1 MQLKPFLLDAWLD
14 QYEHD
19 IEFNLAASTGPTWT
33 VNDILA
39 LADDETRHRFLNH
52 NLVYSR
58 PAGADSLREAI
69 AEMQR
74 VPVEAV
80 QIVTGASEALVA
92 LMWLAAEPGANVI
105 IPLPGFTT
113 FSALPESLGLE
124 TRFYRVRRENGF
136 RIDPDEIKRLADSKT
151 KLILVNSPHNPTGAT
166 IGDGE
171 MEALHDFTAERG
183 IQLVS
188 DEVYHPIY
196 HGRPTK
202 SAARLPHA
210 TVIADLSKAFSI
222 AGVRTGWMIEHDAQ
236 RRQQYWT
243 ARAYFSI
250 CNTTTGEILS
260 EIAIRKR
267 DVVLGKT
274 QEAATRNLKLLERFM
289 ADHRD
294 VLGWI
299 PPQGGMTAF
308 PWLVSG
314 ENAPPVLPGRHRAWN
329 PAGSRRLLRCA
340 LAFPPG
346 LCRRRR
352 QFLQGARPLRSIRK
366 ELVGEDGHS
375 MTGNLL
381 RRDQQYLIVVIPT
394 AERSGGGGICF
405 RAYAGK
411 RSASKLIQKSCDQA
425 PRCNPFH
432 QSRTRDFAVFP
443 RTTSGLRCRRTAR
456 RRSGLRR
463 VSGCPLLVWQADA
476 MTI

>member
-19 IEFNLAASTGPTWT
+19 IEFNLAASTGPTWS

-39 LADDETRHRFLNH
+39 LGDHQTRHRFLDH
-52 NLVYSR
+52 KLVYSR

-69 AEMQR
+69 AEMQG

-105 IPLPGFTT
+105 IPLPGFPT

-124 TRFYRVRRENGF
+124 ARVYRVRRENGF
-136 RIDPDEIKRLADSKT
+136 RIDPDEIKQLVDSNT
-151 KLILVNSPHNPTGAT
+151 KLILINSPHNPTGAT

-196 HGRPTK
+196 HGRQTK
-202 SAARLPHA
+202 SAARLPYA

-222 AGVRTGWMIEHDAQ
+222 AGVRTGWMIEHDAR
-236 RRQQYWT
+236 RRQQYWN

-274 QEAATRNLKLLERFM
+274 QQFATRNLKLLERFM
-289 ADHRD
+289 EEHRD

-314 ENAPPVLPGRHRAWN
+314 AND
-329 PAGSRRLLRCA
+329 
-340 LAFPPG
+340 
-346 LCRRRR
+346 
-352 QFLQGARPLRSIRK
+352 RPFC
-366 ELVGEDGHS
+366 
-375 MTGNLL
+375 
-381 RRDQQYLIVVIPT
+381 QAA
-394 AERSGGGGICF
+394 AERGILLAPGDCF
-405 RAYAGK
+405 DTPSHFRLGFAAAGDDFSK
-411 RSASKLIQKSCDQA
+411 ALDRFGAIVSSWSAKM
-425 PRCNPFH
+425 
-432 QSRTRDFAVFP
+432 
-443 RTTSGLRCRRTAR
+443 TA
-456 RRSGLRR
+456 
-463 VSGCPLLVWQADA
+463 A
-476 MTI
+476 

>member
-14 QYEHD
+14 QYEHN

-39 LADDETRHRFLNH
+39 LADEETRHRFLHH

-58 PAGADSLREAI
+58 PAGADSLREAV
-69 AEMQR
+69 AEMQG

-92 LMWLAAEPGANVI
+92 LMWLAAEPGANII
-105 IPLPGFTT
+105 IPHPGFTT

-124 TRFYRVRRENGF
+124 TRLYRLRRENGF
-136 RIDPDEIKRLADSKT
+136 RIDPNEINHLADSRT

-166 IGDGE
+166 IGDAE
-171 MEALHDFTAERG
+171 MEALHNFAAERG

-196 HGRPTK
+196 HGSQTK
-202 SAARLPHA
+202 SAARLPHV
-210 TVIADLSKAFSI
+210 TVISDLSKAFSI

-250 CNTTTGEILS
+250 SNTTTGEILS

-274 QEAATRNLKLLERFM
+274 QAVATRNLQLLDRFM
-289 ADHRD
+289 TEHRE

-299 PPQGGMTAF
+299 PPRGGMTAF
-308 PWLVSG
+308 PWLITG
-314 ENAPPVLPGRHRAWN
+314 ENERPFCQAATERGILLAPGDCFDAPSHFRLGFAA
-329 PAGSRRLLRCA
+329 AGDNFSQA
-340 LAFPPG
+340 LDRFGSFVKSWSA
-346 LCRRRR
+346 
-352 QFLQGARPLRSIRK
+352 K
-366 ELVGEDGHS
+366 MV
-375 MTGNLL
+375 
-381 RRDQQYLIVVIPT
+381 T
-394 AERSGGGGICF
+394 A
-405 RAYAGK
+405 
-411 RSASKLIQKSCDQA
+411 
-425 PRCNPFH
+425 
-432 QSRTRDFAVFP
+432 
-443 RTTSGLRCRRTAR
+443 
-456 RRSGLRR
+456 
-463 VSGCPLLVWQADA
+463 
-476 MTI
+476 

>member
-19 IEFNLAASTGPTWT
+19 IEFNLAASTGPTWS

-58 PAGADSLREAI
+58 PAGADSLRESI

-80 QIVTGASEALVA
+80 QVVTGASEALVA

-105 IPLPGFTT
+105 VPLPGFAT

-151 KLILVNSPHNPTGAT
+151 KLILVNSPHNPTGTT

-171 MEALHDFTAERG
+171 MEGLHDFAAEHG

-196 HGRPTK
+196 HGRQTK

-210 TVIADLSKAFSI
+210 TVISDLSKAFSI
-222 AGVRTGWMIEHDAQ
+222 PGVRTGWMIEHDAK
-236 RRQQYWT
+236 RREQYWT
-243 ARAYFSI
+243 ARTYFSI

-260 EIAIRKR
+260 EIAIRNR
-267 DVVLGKT
+267 EVVLGKT
-274 QEAATRNLKLLERFM
+274 QEAASRNLKLLELFM
-289 ADHRD
+289 EDHREM
-294 VLGWI
+294 LGWI

-314 ENAPPVLPGRHRAWN
+314 ENDRAFCQAATECGILLAPGDCFDAPSHF
-329 PAGSRRLLRCA
+329 RLGFA
-340 LAFPPG
+340 A
-346 LCRRRR
+346 
-352 QFLQGARPLRSIRK
+352 
-366 ELVGEDGHS
+366 
-375 MTGNLL
+375 
-381 RRDQQYLIVVIPT
+381 
-394 AERSGGGGICF
+394 
-405 RAYAGK
+405 AGK
-411 RSASKLIQKSCDQA
+411 NFSKALDRFGAFVKSWPA
-425 PRCNPFH
+425 KM
-432 QSRTRDFAVFP
+432 V
-443 RTTSGLRCRRTAR
+443 TA
-456 RRSGLRR
+456 
-463 VSGCPLLVWQADA
+463 
-476 MTI
+476 